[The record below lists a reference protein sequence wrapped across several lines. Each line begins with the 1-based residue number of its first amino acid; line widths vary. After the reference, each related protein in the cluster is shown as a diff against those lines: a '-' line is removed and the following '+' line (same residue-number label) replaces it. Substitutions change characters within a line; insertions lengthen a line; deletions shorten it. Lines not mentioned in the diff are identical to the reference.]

1 MSFTNYQPSI
11 KKQNP
16 SHIWHPCSQ
25 MKDYINL
32 EPMLIKSARG
42 SYIELE
48 NGKKIIDAISSWWC
62 KLLGHNHP
70 YIKAKVIE
78 QINKFEH
85 VILANTINE
94 KIIELSKK
102 IQQSV
107 LDKFDIMIHPEVNI
121 I

>member
-42 SYIELE
+42 SYIELYNE
-48 NGKKIIDAISSWWC
+48 PLYKKHGITQDFIQDDISTS
-62 KLLGHNHP
+62 GHN
-70 YIKAKVIE
+70 
-78 QINKFEH
+78 
-85 VILANTINE
+85 
-94 KIIELSKK
+94 
-102 IQQSV
+102 V
-107 LDKFDIMIHPEVNI
+107 LRGIHGDSSTWKLVSCLYGEFYLVVVNNDPSSN
-121 I
+121 